1 MHPPVDN
8 RSDPDYRAKLAE
20 IARVAKAW
28 QGPVVIVSHVD
39 PDGDALGSCLGLK
52 RALES
57 LGKHVTIAMQPP
69 RYLEFLVEPG
79 ELVES
84 LPSLPADCLLFV
96 LDVAARSRVAGA
108 PVDGAAYLVNIDHHG
123 TNDRFGDAAVVQP
136 AKAATALLITELVDE
151 LGVEFTPRIAT
162 PCLAGILTDTG
173 NFRYGNT
180 NREVL
185 ETAGYLIDKGVAY
198 VDLTDR
204 LQWRHP
210 TYFRTL
216 GKVMDTVHFE
226 LDGELVIAHFTAA
239 MRTGA
244 GAADDD
250 SDDFV
255 GIIRYAEGVKIAV
268 ILKERAREH
277 GLAREPMLAREQTGD
292 VEVKVSVRTR
302 GGVSAQAICVELG
315 GGGHVAAA
323 GATVAGDLATV
334 EQKVVAAC
342 ARELARAAAGTSPT
356 EPHSGAY

>member
-1 MHPPVDN
+1 MRPARNEVGIIGRMQPPVDN
-8 RSDPDYRAKLAE
+8 SSDPHYRSKLAS
-20 IARVAKAW
+20 IAEVARGW
-28 QGPVVIVSHVD
+28 DGPVVILSHVD
-39 PDGDALGSCLGLK
+39 PDGDALGSCLGLR
-52 RALES
+52 RALDA
-57 LGKHVTIAMQPP
+57 LGKPVTVAMVPP

-79 ELVES
+79 ELV
-84 LPSLPADCLLFV
+84 PSLAALPAGCLLFV
-96 LDVAARSRVAGA
+96 LDVADRPRVAGA
-108 PVDGAAYLVNIDHHG
+108 PLDGAAYTVNIDHHG

-136 AKAATALLITELVDE
+136 GKAATALLIKELIDV
-151 LGVEFTPRIAT
+151 LGVEWTARIAT

-185 ETAGYLIDKGVAY
+185 QAAGELIDTGVAY

-226 LDGELVIAHFTAA
+226 LGGELVLAYFTAA
-239 MRTGA
+239 MRSGA

-255 GIIRYAEGVKIAV
+255 GIIRYAEGVKVAV
-268 ILKERAREH
+268 ILKERE
-277 GLAREPMLAREQTGD
+277 D
-292 VEVKVSVRTR
+292 EVKVSVRTR
-302 GGVSAQAICVELG
+302 SGVSAQAICVALG

-323 GATVAGDLATV
+323 GATVKGDLATV
-334 EQKVVAAC
+334 EAQVIAAVR
-342 ARELARAAAGTSPT
+342 RELAAVDAAS
-356 EPHSGAY
+356 H